1 MFWPTFTC
9 QILIKFSFLE
19 SLWQKETDCTSF
31 AAKKLQFFCK
41 QPVKGNLHIFSFS
54 WLKIRL
60 FKILHKFMHI
70 WNSMVKGFSKMYNL
84 SFFGQIYFCKHFYYK
99 TGFCDNKFN
108 WCKFAN
114 FGQILKV
121 EHKRFPMMYHLS
133 YLDIKHG
140 I

>member
-19 SLWQKETDCTSF
+19 SLWHKETDWTSF
-31 AAKKLQFFCK
+31 GKKWQIFCK

-60 FKILHKFMHI
+60 FKILQKLLHI
-70 WNSMVKGFSKMYNL
+70 WNGMVKGFSK
-84 SFFGQIYFCKHFYYK
+84 FFIFWTNFFCKHFYYK
-99 TGFCDNKFN
+99 TGFCDKKFSF
-108 WCKFAN
+108 CKFAI
-114 FGQILKV
+114 FLQILKV
-121 EHKRFPMMYHLS
+121 EHKSFPMMYHLS